1 MISMISVISL
11 GFPYDLLGFWLDL
24 AGFGFDLLV
33 NLT

>member
-1 MISMISVISL
+1 MISMISMISL